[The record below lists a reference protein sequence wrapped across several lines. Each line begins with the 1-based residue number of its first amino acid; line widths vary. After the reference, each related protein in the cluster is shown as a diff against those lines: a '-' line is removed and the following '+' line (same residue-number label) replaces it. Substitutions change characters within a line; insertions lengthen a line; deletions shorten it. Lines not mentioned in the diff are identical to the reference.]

1 MRRSTRGRGV
11 LLHPPSSLSS
21 SVSSDS
27 SSSLQRS
34 PARKKSRINSR
45 SPSPADDNPH
55 SASRTASPVSH
66 QDHLSLF
73 ADNDEE
79 FNSHSEDNQ
88 DLAPDMLR
96 HSGHRSLG
104 IGHTGNPSDHEHS
117 VHRSQS
123 VRPETVDHW
132 SILLNQTLLELRSEL
147 EHGSASL
154 EPDIVLMFLVHHGG
168 ITAHIVQ
175 LFPFDMLTQVN
186 SFRLRCSGIVVSEA
200 VLALTTLSLRDFI
213 VVSPLVQEGRRRSHI
228 RRGNTST
235 SSPSYH
241 HSSFSSFR
249 ERERKWYK
257 SKEETH

>member
-1 MRRSTRGRGV
+1 M
-11 LLHPPSSLSS
+11 
-21 SVSSDS
+21 
-27 SSSLQRS
+27 
-34 PARKKSRINSR
+34 
-45 SPSPADDNPH
+45 
-55 SASRTASPVSH
+55 SH
-66 QDHLSLF
+66 QDYLSLF
-73 ADNDEE
+73 ADNDDE

-88 DLAPDMLR
+88 DLAPDMLQ

-132 SILLNQTLLELRSEL
+132 SILLNRTLLELRSEL
-147 EHGSASL
+147 EHGSASM

-186 SFRLRCSGIVVSEA
+186 SFRLCCSGIVVSEA

-213 VVSPLVQEGRRRSHI
+213 VVSPLVQE
-228 RRGNTST
+228 
-235 SSPSYH
+235 
-241 HSSFSSFR
+241 
-249 ERERKWYK
+249 E
-257 SKEETH
+257 

>member
-1 MRRSTRGRGV
+1 MS
-11 LLHPPSSLSS
+11 LL
-21 SVSSDS
+21 
-27 SSSLQRS
+27 
-34 PARKKSRINSR
+34 
-45 SPSPADDNPH
+45 
-55 SASRTASPVSH
+55 SH
-66 QDHLSLF
+66 RDHLSLF
-73 ADNDEE
+73 ADNDDK
-79 FNSHSEDNQ
+79 FYSHSEDNQ
-88 DLAPDMLR
+88 DLAPDMLW

-104 IGHTGNPSDHEHS
+104 IGPLDHEHS

-123 VRPETVDHW
+123 VRPET
-132 SILLNQTLLELRSEL
+132 L

-154 EPDIVLMFLVHHGG
+154 EPDIVLVFLVHHGG

-186 SFRLRCSGIVVSEA
+186 SFQLHCSGIVVSET
-200 VLALTTLSLRDFI
+200 VLALTTLSLRDFL
-213 VVSPLVQEGRRRSHI
+213 VVSPLFQEGRRRSHI